1 MAIFNAS
8 TRYRS
13 CQSRS
18 QTGRNPLLV
27 AVGWF
32 AAASLTTAIGTFTPV
47 RAASAADTLATLIQS
62 GDRDAALE
70 MIESGTD
77 VNAPQGDGTTPLHW
91 AVYLNDVEF
100 SRTLLDRGAEPDALN
115 RYGSSPLTEAVKIAS
130 LDLVEMLLD
139 AGADVES
146 PNEDGQTV
154 LMLAAR
160 SGSVEIADLLLR
172 HGADV
177 NARETWRDQTALM
190 WAADSNSPAMT
201 KLLTDHG
208 ANVEARARANDWP
221 AQLTTEPRNQY
232 RPTGGLTPLLYAAR
246 VGCRDCAAALLE
258 AGADP
263 DRPNPDGITPLI
275 IAIDNFAYDTAK
287 ILFEHG
293 ANPHLWDWWGRTALY
308 AAVDMNTYNL
318 EHYGERTGPPIATE
332 ETSPLELVRMFLDA
346 GVNPNHQLN
355 MHRPER
361 GGNSGRFSDEIITT
375 GATPVLRAA
384 ASQDYEALRLLVN
397 YGGRVD
403 IPNVMGVT
411 PLMAAA
417 GLGMEP
423 SQRFSP
429 DGNAEDRAMATM
441 EILLA
446 AGADVNARITDV
458 TGRTARIGRSSTLI
472 ERRGQTALF
481 GAVQWGW
488 PRAVQYLIDHGA
500 QVEIAGDSGVSLLD
514 AALGRAGSRDDRPSE
529 EVAAVLERA
538 LNGGG

>member
-1 MAIFNAS
+1 
-8 TRYRS
+8 
-13 CQSRS
+13 
-18 QTGRNPLLV
+18 
-27 AVGWF
+27 
-32 AAASLTTAIGTFTPV
+32 
-47 RAASAADTLATLIQS
+47 
-62 GDRDAALE
+62 
-70 MIESGTD
+70 
-77 VNAPQGDGTTPLHW
+77 
-91 AVYLNDVEF
+91 
-100 SRTLLDRGAEPDALN
+100 
-115 RYGSSPLTEAVKIAS
+115 
-130 LDLVEMLLD
+130 MLLD

-177 NARETWRDQTALM
+177 NARETWRSQTALM
-190 WAADSNSPAMT
+190 WAADSNFPAIT
-201 KLLTDHG
+201 KLLIDHG

-403 IPNVMGVT
+403 IP
-411 PLMAAA
+411 
-417 GLGMEP
+417 
-423 SQRFSP
+423 QR
-429 DGNAEDRAMATM
+429 DGRDTAHGGCGPRH
-441 EILLA
+441 
-446 AGADVNARITDV
+446 GAQSALQS
-458 TGRTARIGRSSTLI
+458 GW
-472 ERRGQTALF
+472 ERRGSGDGDHGDPAGGGRRREREDHRRHGQNRAHRALVDAHRAARVRRRCSAPCSGPGH
-481 GAVQWGW
+481 GA
-488 PRAVQYLIDHGA
+488 AQYLIDHGA
-500 QVEIAGDSGVSLLD
+500 EVEIAGDSGVSPLD